1 MKLKRAVSQGK
12 DKNTERNGFFNT
24 KTVYYEHKIR
34 AVIKRKVKNEYI
46 LSKKVYFFDT
56 KYHVQYKHQQRD
68 IKKISEQTENK
79 QKGVGK
85 WLETQF

>member
-34 AVIKRKVKNEYI
+34 AVIKRK
-46 LSKKVYFFDT
+46 
-56 KYHVQYKHQQRD
+56 
-68 IKKISEQTENK
+68 
-79 QKGVGK
+79 G
-85 WLETQF
+85 

>member
-1 MKLKRAVSQGK
+1 MNDNKKK
-12 DKNTERNGFFNT
+12 E
-24 KTVYYEHKIR
+24 
-34 AVIKRKVKNEYI
+34 VKNEYI
-46 LSKKVYFFDT
+46 LSKKVYFFDA

-68 IKKISEQTENK
+68 IKKISEQAENK